1 MELRRQP
8 FRLLRPP
15 GRGARG
21 PKGPAG
27 GPGKEEAFVGL
38 DLTVVAAQIVN
49 FLVLVVLLN
58 RFLYRP
64 VVRIMAAR
72 EERVRRRLEEAEA
85 LEMQAKAEIAAYQA
99 QQEELRRERARLL
112 EEAREEARQERARLL
127 EEAARDAQNA
137 RERFGEALALERA
150 ELEASIKEGLVRQV
164 CEAAGYVLGEL
175 AGTSLEDAVIAT
187 LERRWEGQE
196 RERPARPYP
205 PPPEAPPPFSPRAV
219 EVRTSFVP
227 TDGQRARLAA
237 LAQRIARHTSAPGA
251 STPPPGAGPEVRFRV
266 DPGLLLGVEVQWG
279 GTSVSWSARDVLE
292 DLQRDALASLVPAGE
307 KEGHGPAAG
316 QGAADGVGADARAS
330 G

>member
-1 MELRRQP
+1 M
-8 FRLLRPP
+8 
-15 GRGARG
+15 
-21 PKGPAG
+21 
-27 GPGKEEAFVGL
+27 GL

-127 EEAARDAQNA
+127 EEAARDTKRPGAVW
-137 RERFGEALALERA
+137 GSVALERA

-205 PPPEAPPPFSPRAV
+205 PPAGSTATLFAAGRGGSAPASCRRTGSGQLGGTGAADRPPYLR
-219 EVRTSFVP
+219 
-227 TDGQRARLAA
+227 
-237 LAQRIARHTSAPGA
+237 PGA
-251 STPPPGAGPEVRFRV
+251 STPPPGARLGPGGSRV
-266 DPGLLLGVEVQWG
+266 AAG
-279 GTSVSWSARDVLE
+279 GRSAMGRDVGVVDERGTCWKTCSGTPLP
-292 DLQRDALASLVPAGE
+292 LPGPGRGKGGARPCRGPRRGGRGGCGCSGQRLNRPSRL
-307 KEGHGPAAG
+307 
-316 QGAADGVGADARAS
+316 
-330 G
+330 